1 MRRSSAARFVLA
13 RAGNTSAMNLVTI
26 LLIVLIVVL
35 LFGGLGYRRRL

>member
-1 MRRSSAARFVLA
+1 LRLRRLQLA
-13 RAGNTSAMNLVTI
+13 GAGNTDAMNLITI